1 MGKSQRKIYIHA
13 SADSLKSFPISKPQS
28 KVMFVRVP
36 PQSKV
41 VLIHP
46 DPDSSDKNL
55 LDLTNISSIEYF
67 SNSHDDVAFIGDSTL
82 T

>member
-28 KVMFVRVP
+28 KVIFVLVP

-41 VLIHP
+41 VFMHP
-46 DPDSSDKNL
+46 DPDDENPF
-55 LDLTNISSIEYF
+55 DLTGISSIEHF
-67 SNSHDDVAFIGDSTL
+67 SNSHDDVVLTGDRTL